1 MTHPAEGTLSGHSQ
15 RPKLRFRLTTIAPR
29 KHKGAVDAEPFG
41 KGKLDPEH
49 GERLEQPGLGQV
61 ASIDGIE
68 PHIRDELHN
77 GLLALAVWA
86 SHEHNGPSLWVIGVL
101 HIAVACGVEGLE
113 QQG

>member
-1 MTHPAEGTLSGHSQ
+1 MTHSGHSQ
-15 RPKLRFRLTTIAPR
+15 RPKLRFRRATIAPR
-29 KHKGAVDAEPFG
+29 KHKGAVDAKPFG
-41 KGKLDPEH
+41 KSELDPEH
-49 GERLEQPGLGQV
+49 GKRLEQPGLGQV

-86 SHEHNGPSLWVIGVL
+86 SHEHDGPSLWVNGVL
-101 HIAVACGVEGLE
+101 HIAEACSVKGLE